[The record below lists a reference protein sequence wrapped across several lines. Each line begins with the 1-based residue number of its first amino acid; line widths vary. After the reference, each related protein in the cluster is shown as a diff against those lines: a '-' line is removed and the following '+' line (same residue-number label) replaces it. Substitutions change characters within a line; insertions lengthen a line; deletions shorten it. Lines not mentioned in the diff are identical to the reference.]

1 MKYFSGTIISIS
13 LECFDNNDFFFLD
26 ISEAVQMLGV
36 KVPAYIFIGDS
47 VQLFCNYDL
56 QMDKLYSVSWYKD
69 NEEFYRYVPASKTQL
84 KHSYYMDGI
93 TVDVSFFNFYAQH
106 YGF

>member
-1 MKYFSGTIISIS
+1 MNYYS
-13 LECFDNNDFFFLD
+13 FFYYYSD
-26 ISEAVQMLGV
+26 VSEAVQMLGV

-93 TVDVSFFNFYAQH
+93 TVDVSNFNF
-106 YGF
+106 